1 LFCKIPTREKSAL
14 KRRIKMIKKYIISNN
29 KIEESIDLNANIL
42 IYSNPTEEE
51 KQEII
56 EKYKIEEH
64 ALNSALDPNELS
76 RLEFEDEYI
85 TIIFKAPKNYSGKD
99 TLFFKASTIGVF
111 LFKETMI
118 IVTND
123 EMLHFEKKLFIKLN
137 GLQDII
143 LKLVYQSIYHFIEHL
158 KVINMISD
166 ELENKISKSMQ
177 NKYLLNLF
185 TLEKSLIYY
194 LNAIDSNGGIVRKL
208 RNYSSKL
215 KFTEENMEM
224 IDDLMIENTQCYKQA
239 EIYSNIL
246 SGMMDARAS
255 LVNNNLNLL
264 MKKLTFVT
272 IGIMLPNFVVSA
284 FSMNVKAPFKQDSYM
299 AFWVIMF
306 CALLSGVMVFIY
318 ERKN

>member
-1 LFCKIPTREKSAL
+1 ML
-14 KRRIKMIKKYIISNN
+14 KKFSIIGG
-29 KIEESIDLNANIL
+29 KIEEIQVETSNIL
-42 IYSNPTEEE
+42 IYSNPNEDE
-51 KQEII
+51 KKEII
-56 EKYKIEEH
+56 EKYEIDEH
-64 ALNSALDPNELS
+64 TLNSALDPNELS
-76 RLEFEDEYI
+76 RLDFEDNYT
-85 TIIFKAPKNYSGKD
+85 TIIFKTPKNYSGKD
-99 TLFFKASTIGVF
+99 MLFFKASTIGIF
-111 LFKETMI
+111 LFNEKMI

-123 EMLHFEKKLFIKLN
+123 EYLHFEKKLFMRIN
-137 GLQDII
+137 SFQDII

-208 RNYSSKL
+208 RNYATKL
-215 KFTEENMEM
+215 KLTDENLEM

-246 SGMMDARAS
+246 AGMMDARAS
-255 LVNNNLNLL
+255 LVNNNLNQM

-272 IGIMLPNFVVSA
+272 IGIMIPNFVVSA
-284 FSMNVKAPFKQDSYM
+284 FSMNVKAPFNEASQLP
-299 AFWVIMF
+299 FWIIMF
-306 CALLSGVMVFIY
+306 CALLSGIMVFLY
-318 ERKN
+318 ERRS

>member
-1 LFCKIPTREKSAL
+1 ML
-14 KRRIKMIKKYIISNN
+14 KRCCIINS
-29 KIEESIDLNANIL
+29 KIEEIQEEASDIL

-51 KQEII
+51 KKELI
-56 EKYKIEEH
+56 ETYKIDEH
-64 ALNSALDPNELS
+64 TLNSALDPNELS
-76 RLEFEDEYI
+76 RLDFEEEYV
-85 TIIFKAPKNYSGKD
+85 TIIFKTPKNYSGKD
-99 TLFFKASTIGVF
+99 MLFFKASTIGIF
-111 LFKETMI
+111 LFEKKMI

-123 EMLHFEKKLFIKLN
+123 EYMHFEKKIFLKIN
-137 GLQDII
+137 NLQDII
-143 LKLVYQSIYHFIEHL
+143 LKLIYQSIYHFIEHL

-208 RNYSSKL
+208 RNYSAKL
-215 KFTEENMEM
+215 KLTEENMEM

-239 EIYSNIL
+239 EIYSDIL
-246 SGMMDARAS
+246 AGMMDARAS

-272 IGIMLPNFVVSA
+272 IGIMLPNLVVSA
-284 FSMNVKAPFKQDSYM
+284 FSMNVSVPFEKSPYG
-299 AFWVIMF
+299 FLIIMIL
-306 CALLSGVMVFIY
+306 ALISGAVVFIY
-318 ERKN
+318 ERKS

>member
-1 LFCKIPTREKSAL
+1 MLKTYSVLNSKITETDA
-14 KRRIKMIKKYIISNN
+14 
-29 KIEESIDLNANIL
+29 EVANIL
-42 IYSNPTEEE
+42 IYSNPTEDE
-51 KQEII
+51 KKEII
-56 EKYKIEEH
+56 EKHGVEEH
-64 ALNSALDPNELS
+64 ALNSSLDPNELS
-76 RLEFEDEYI
+76 RLEFEEEY
-85 TIIFKAPKNYSGKD
+85 TTVIFKTPKNYSGKD
-99 TLFFKASTIGVF
+99 MLFFKASTIGIF
-111 LFKETMI
+111 LSEKVMI
-118 IVTND
+118 IVTSD
-123 EMLHFEKKLFIKLN
+123 DTLHFEKKLFLKIN
-137 GLQDII
+137 GFQDII
-143 LKLVYQSIYHFIEHL
+143 LRLVYQSIYHFIEHL

-208 RNYSSKL
+208 RNYSAKL
-215 KFTEENMEM
+215 KLTEENLEM

-246 SGMMDARAS
+246 AGMMDARAS
-255 LVNNNLNLL
+255 LVNNNLNIL

-284 FSMNVKAPFKQDSYM
+284 FSMNVRAPFNQESHI

-318 ERKN
+318 ERKS

>member
-1 LFCKIPTREKSAL
+1 ML
-14 KRRIKMIKKYIISNN
+14 KKFSIIGG
-29 KIEESIDLNANIL
+29 KIEEIQVETSNIL
-42 IYSNPTEEE
+42 IYSNPNEDE
-51 KQEII
+51 KKDII
-56 EKYKIEEH
+56 EKYEIDEH
-64 ALNSALDPNELS
+64 TLNSALDPNELS
-76 RLEFEDEYI
+76 RLDFEDNYT
-85 TIIFKAPKNYSGKD
+85 TIIFKTPKNYSGKD
-99 TLFFKASTIGVF
+99 MLFFKASTIGIF
-111 LFKETMI
+111 LFNEKMI

-123 EMLHFEKKLFIKLN
+123 EYLHFEKKLFMRIN
-137 GLQDII
+137 SFQDII

-208 RNYSSKL
+208 RNYATKL
-215 KFTEENMEM
+215 KLTDENLEM

-246 SGMMDARAS
+246 AGMMDARAS
-255 LVNNNLNLL
+255 LVNNNLNQM

-272 IGIMLPNFVVSA
+272 IGIMIPNFVVSA
-284 FSMNVKAPFKQDSYM
+284 FSMNVKAPFNESSQLP
-299 AFWVIMF
+299 FWIIMF
-306 CALLSGVMVFIY
+306 CALLSGIMVFLY
-318 ERKN
+318 ERRS